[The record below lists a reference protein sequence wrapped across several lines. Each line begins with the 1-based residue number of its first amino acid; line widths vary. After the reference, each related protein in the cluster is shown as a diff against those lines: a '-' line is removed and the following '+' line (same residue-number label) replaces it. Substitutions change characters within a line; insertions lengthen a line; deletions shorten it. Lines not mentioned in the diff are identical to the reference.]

1 MEGHAWR
8 QRLKIFPWLN
18 LQNLFPIVIKRNIN
32 FDRFG
37 FIANPSIDAFAVVK
51 ENYAFDKDKK
61 VLFISAKVAKAL
73 NLKPGSLAQV
83 N

>member
-1 MEGHAWR
+1 MYFLLRSKEI
-8 QRLKIFPWLN
+8 LTL
-18 LQNLFPIVIKRNIN
+18 
-32 FDRFG
+32 
-37 FIANPSIDAFAVVK
+37 IDLVLSPTHPLSAFAVVK

-61 VLFISAKVAKAL
+61 ELFISAKVAKAL

>member
-1 MEGHAWR
+1 LA
-8 QRLKIFPWLN
+8 LLP
-18 LQNLFPIVIKRNIN
+18 
-32 FDRFG
+32 
-37 FIANPSIDAFAVVK
+37 IDAFAVVK